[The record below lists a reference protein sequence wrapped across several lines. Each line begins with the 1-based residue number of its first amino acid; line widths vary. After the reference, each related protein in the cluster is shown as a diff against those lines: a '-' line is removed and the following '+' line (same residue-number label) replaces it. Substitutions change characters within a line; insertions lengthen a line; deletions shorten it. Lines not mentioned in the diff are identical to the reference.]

1 MIIFV
6 RGPSLWR
13 AEISGVQILSLCVEA
28 RVGVG
33 SGGGAICSGAQ
44 SLFDVLRSILGKV
57 PGQFF
62 AHKITGLRF

>member
-1 MIIFV
+1 M
-6 RGPSLWR
+6 
-13 AEISGVQILSLCVEA
+13 EA
-28 RVGVG
+28 RVGVK

-44 SLFDVLRSILGKV
+44 SLFDVLRSILGKA

>member
-1 MIIFV
+1 M
-6 RGPSLWR
+6 
-13 AEISGVQILSLCVEA
+13 EA

-44 SLFDVLRSILGKV
+44 SLFDVLRSILGKA